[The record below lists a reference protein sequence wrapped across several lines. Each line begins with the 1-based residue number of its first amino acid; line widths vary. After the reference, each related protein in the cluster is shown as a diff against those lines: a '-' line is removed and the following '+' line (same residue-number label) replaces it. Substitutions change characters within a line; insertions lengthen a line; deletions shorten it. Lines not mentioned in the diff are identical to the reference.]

1 MAAEM
6 IAGVNPTR
14 MELLKIRK
22 RVKLAQKGHRLLKE
36 KRDALIMEFFSTLEK
51 ARKSRKELNASLAT
65 SYQDL
70 VLAEAT
76 AGMLAVRST
85 AYAVRDESA
94 VNITN
99 RNIMGVFVPTIE
111 KKDFSKKLS
120 ERGYGFV
127 GTPAKLDEAAES
139 FESSANKVMEVAEIE
154 GSLLRLAEAIQKTK
168 RRVNSLEY
176 ILIPRLKNTGKHI
189 QMKLDEMSRESFFRL
204 KKIKKKLTEK

>member
-1 MAAEM
+1 M
-6 IAGVNPTR
+6 IAGVSPTR

-22 RVKLAQKGHRLLKE
+22 RIKLAQKGHRLLKE
-36 KRDALIMEFFSTLEK
+36 KRDALIMEFFSMLET
-51 ARKSRKELNASLAT
+51 ARKARKELNASLAS
-65 SYQDL
+65 SYQDV

-76 AGMLAVRST
+76 AGILAIRS
-85 AYAVRDESA
+85 ASYAVRDESS

-120 ERGYGFV
+120 ERGYGFI
-127 GTPAKLDEAAES
+127 GTPAKLDEAARS
-139 FESSANKVMEVAEIE
+139 FENSANKVIEVAEIE
-154 GSLLRLAEAIQKTK
+154 GALNRLAEAIQKTK

-176 ILIPRLKNTGKHI
+176 ILIPRLTNTRKHI